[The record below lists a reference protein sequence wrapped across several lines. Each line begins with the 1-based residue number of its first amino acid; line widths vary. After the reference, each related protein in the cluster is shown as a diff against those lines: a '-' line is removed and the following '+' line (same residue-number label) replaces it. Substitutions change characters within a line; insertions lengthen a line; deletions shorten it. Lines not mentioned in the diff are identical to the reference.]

1 MPNVG
6 TGAAKVEKGKND
18 KKPIPKCIVYFRP
31 ETSYKGE
38 FGFDWLRVKDN
49 GLAAEPDY
57 ESIIESG
64 YKDGSTDYTK
74 PEAYNALKRE
84 YKKIPFIMGFNTY
97 YIPYLNLFSK
107 TYSDTV
113 NITPKPSYEA
123 KLKVL
128 VEIKDADVDEIKFEF
143 NKSIFSINDKEEFS
157 LPDKNICPLKISTT
171 IKITCKKD
179 ITTDADGEILVY
191 AYPKGSKSKPETE
204 QKAER
209 KLAGKLIVGKNDA
222 ANRKEA
228 KFVFV
233 CVKTNITGSSII
245 TGQFTQDERD
255 QLRSVLYQVL
265 VRPLIWVGKK
275 YWKGLREQ
283 DIILDITND
292 VNFKR
297 GGKYINAR
305 GKLNED
311 ADGGSMFSY
320 LRDKFKNDTANSF
333 YKDCFPVFAI
343 GAENY
348 DGALGQVEG
357 IGVKNLVLFNGRD
370 SQTIGH
376 EALHGFG
383 LWHTHR
389 ERSGEPIIQQA
400 NKKYVFPHGHS
411 DPNNATDNVMS
422 YRQNNMITT
431 WNWQWKIIRKNV

>member
-97 YIPYLNLFSK
+97 CIPYLNLFSK

-113 NITPKPSYEA
+113 NITPKPPYEA

-191 AYPKGSKSKPETE
+191 AYPKGSKSKPEAE

-209 KLAGKLIVGKNDA
+209 KLAGKLLVGKNDA

-233 CVKTNITGSSII
+233 CVKTNVAGAVKTG
-245 TGQFTQDERD
+245 TFTQAEQN
-255 QLRSVLYQVL
+255 QLRNTLYQVL
-265 VRPLIWVGKK
+265 VRPLIWVRKK
-275 YWKGLREQ
+275 DANGAYN
-283 DIILDITND
+283 DIVLDLKND
-292 VNFKR
+292 VNFKTR
-297 GGKYINAR
+297 GKYINSN

-320 LRDKFKNDTANSF
+320 LRNKFKNDPKNSA
-333 YKDCFPVFAI
+333 YKECFPVFAI
-343 GAENY
+343 AADNY

-357 IGVKNLVLFNGRD
+357 IGIKNLVLFNGRN
-370 SQTIGH
+370 SQVIGH

-389 ERSGEPIIQQA
+389 ERSGEPIIRQA
-400 NKKYVFPHGHS
+400 NKKYVFPHGHYDS
-411 DPNNATDNVMS
+411 NNATDNVMS
-422 YRQNNMITT
+422 YRNNHMITT